1 MKKLYLVLIALG
13 CFWLTSC
20 VSLNAVNTFSSSASA
35 SLQLN
40 TTLPATFT
48 DVYRERVQEDSLD
61 RHPFNRIPLVGIDF
75 ANRVRQDSLRA
86 YQLADSL
93 TVAGTK
99 LLDDYFQALANLSAT
114 GSTFVPVRL
123 KSPTFE
129 SFLQNSALKLT
140 ADQVVSFNRITNL
153 VGSAATGAYRRR
165 KLGNLLEDSHEDV
178 SQLILVMVFAYERLA
193 SVVDISRDQQYGH
206 YKNLLIQDQTLTYM
220 QKRDLARQWLQT
232 AKNTEQMQ
240 RAVLTH
246 VKALKTI
253 HAGYRGLYQHRNNLS
268 SKALLTTVGSYSS
281 TLQQLRADLEQLKPV
296 WKTSPLSR

>member
-1 MKKLYLVLIALG
+1 MKRLYLVLIPLG

-20 VSLNAVNTFSSSASA
+20 VSLTAVNTFSTSASA
-35 SLQLN
+35 SLQQN
-40 TTLPATFT
+40 TTLPTTFT
-48 DVYRERVQEDSLD
+48 DVYRQRVQEDSLD

-93 TVAGTK
+93 TIAGTK
-99 LLDDYFQALANLSAT
+99 LLNDYFQALANLSAT

-129 SFLQNSALKLT
+129 SFLQNSAIKLT

-153 VGSAATGAYRRR
+153 VGSVATGAYRRR
-165 KLGNLLEDSHEDV
+165 TLGSLLEDSHEDV
-178 SQLILVMVFAYERLA
+178 GQLIRVLAFSYERLA
-193 SVVDISRDQQYGH
+193 AVIDISHDQQYGH
-206 YKNLLIQDQTLTYM
+206 YKNLLIQDPTLTYT
-220 QKRDLARQWLQT
+220 QRRDLAQQWLQT

-253 HAGYRGLYQHRNNLS
+253 NAGYMDLYQHRNDLS
-268 SKALLTTVGSYSS
+268 GKALLATAGSFSS